1 MRARRVRRARTAA
14 RRFHRRHRRL
24 VGHALLF
31 SLASVT
37 LAFVGCLTRD
47 QPGIRQSTPENSS
60 TKSTVD
66 RTIRVRLMG
75 AQAVPAFNLEIASP
89 CRVRDASTGKQLL
102 SLTKPMAASRV
113 APARHAVMLG
123 STKCDSDDLLIE
135 PSRDASLVIDGKT
148 YRGSLRIRR
157 SGDGLTAT
165 NLIDV
170 EDYLRGVLRG
180 ELPAHF
186 HPQAQRALAVAA
198 RTYVLYEKLTAPV
211 GRDYDVLAD
220 ERSQMYIGVKGEDAT
235 AVGAVDDT
243 VGEVCLVR
251 DHGSEKVF
259 STYYSSSC
267 GGMTQPVL
275 EFRPGDPDVPTLA
288 GNVVC
293 NDCYL
298 APSFQWNPV
307 RMSKAEI
314 TRRVVARYPR
324 LSRLGQITQI
334 SVEERSKSGR
344 ATKIKLVGSGGTV
357 EILVGEDFRLCVGGH
372 TLKSTRFKIVDEG
385 ARVRFVDGR
394 GFGHGVGL
402 CQYGADRQAK
412 LGRSYRQIL
421 EYYYPGVIIRSAY

>member
-1 MRARRVRRARTAA
+1 
-14 RRFHRRHRRL
+14 
-24 VGHALLF
+24 
-31 SLASVT
+31 
-37 LAFVGCLTRD
+37 
-47 QPGIRQSTPENSS
+47 
-60 TKSTVD
+60 
-66 RTIRVRLMG
+66 
-75 AQAVPAFNLEIASP
+75 
-89 CRVRDASTGKQLL
+89 
-102 SLTKPMAASRV
+102 
-113 APARHAVMLG
+113 
-123 STKCDSDDLLIE
+123 
-135 PSRDASLVIDGKT
+135 
-148 YRGSLRIRR
+148 
-157 SGDGLTAT
+157 
-165 NLIDV
+165 
-170 EDYLRGVLRG
+170 VLRG

-198 RTYVLYEKLTAPV
+198 RSYVLYEKLTAPA

-243 VGEVCLVR
+243 LGEVCLVR
-251 DHGSEKVF
+251 DGGSEKVF

-275 EFRPGDPDVPTLA
+275 EFRPGDPNVPSLA

-324 LSRLGQITQI
+324 LSRLGQITQVT
-334 SVEERSKSGR
+334 VEDRGKSGR
-344 ATKIKLVGSGGTV
+344 ATKIKLVGSGGAS
-357 EILVGEDFRLCVGGH
+357 EILVAEDFRLCLGGH

-385 ARVRFVDGR
+385 SKVRFVDGR

-421 EYYYPGVIIRSAY
+421 EYYYPGVIIRSVY

>member
-1 MRARRVRRARTAA
+1 MRARRVKRARTAA

-24 VGHALLF
+24 LGHALLV
-31 SLASVT
+31 SLAAIT
-37 LAFVGCLTRD
+37 LGFVGCLTRE
-47 QPGIRQSTPENSS
+47 QPGIRQSPPPDQNAKPS
-60 TKSTVD
+60 VD
-66 RTIRVRLMG
+66 RSIRVRLLG
-75 AQAVPAFNLEIASP
+75 AQPVPSFNLEIASA
-89 CRVRDASTGKQLL
+89 CRVRDTQTGKQLI
-102 SLTKPMAASRV
+102 SLTRPMATAKV
-113 APARHAVMLG
+113 APAGRSVMLG
-123 STKCDSDDLLIE
+123 STRCDTDDLLIE
-135 PSRDASLVIDGKT
+135 PGRDASIVVDGKT

-157 SGDGLTAT
+157 SADGLTAT
-165 NLIDV
+165 NLVDV

-186 HPQAQRALAVAA
+186 HAQAQRALAVAA
-198 RTYVLYEKLTAPV
+198 RTYVFYEKLTAPP

-220 ERSQMYIGVKGEDAT
+220 ERSQMYIGVKGEDAA
-235 AVGAVDDT
+235 AVRAVDDT

-251 DHGSEKVF
+251 VGGTEKVF

-298 APSFQWNPV
+298 APSYQWNPV

-324 LSRLGQITQI
+324 LSRLGQITRV
-334 SVEERSKSGR
+334 SVEDRGKSGR
-344 ATKIKLVGSGGTV
+344 ATKIMLVGSGGAS
-357 EILVGEDFRLCVGGH
+357 EILVGEDFRLCLGGH
-372 TLKSTRFKIVDEG
+372 VLKSTRFKIVDEG
-385 ARVRFVDGR
+385 SKIRFVDGR

-402 CQYGADRQAK
+402 CQYGADRKAK
-412 LGRSYRQIL
+412 LGKSYREIL
-421 EYYYPGVIIRSAY
+421 ECYYPGVIIRSVY

>member
-24 VGHALLF
+24 LGHALLI
-31 SLASVT
+31 SLAGIT
-37 LAFVGCLTRD
+37 LGFVGCLTRES
-47 QPGIRQSTPENSS
+47 PGIRQSAPDTGTS
-60 TKSTVD
+60 KATVD
-66 RTIRVRLMG
+66 RTIRVRLLG
-75 AQAVPAFNLEIASP
+75 GQPVSGFNLEIASP
-89 CRVRDASTGKQLL
+89 CRVRDASTGKQIL
-102 SLTKPMAASRV
+102 SLTKPMPAARI
-113 APARHAVMLG
+113 APSKGGIMLG
-123 STKCDSDDLLIE
+123 STVCDSGEILIE
-135 PSRDASLVIDGKT
+135 PARDASLVVDGKT
-148 YRGSLRIRR
+148 YRGNLRIRR
-157 SGDGLTAT
+157 TGEGLTAT
-165 NLIDV
+165 NYIDV

-198 RTYVLYEKLTAPV
+198 RTYVLYEKLTAPP

-251 DHGSEKVF
+251 DGGAEKVF

-288 GNVVC
+288 GNVIC

-298 APSFQWNPV
+298 APSYQWNPV
-307 RMSKAEI
+307 RVSKAEI
-314 TRRVVARYPR
+314 TRRVVARYPK
-324 LSRLGQITQI
+324 LSRLGQITQV

-344 ATKIKLVGSGGTV
+344 ATKIKLVGSGGSS

-372 TLKSTRFKIVDEG
+372 TLKSTRFKIIDEG
-385 ARVRFVDGR
+385 SKVRFVDGR

-412 LGRSYRQIL
+412 LGRGYHQIL
-421 EYYYPGVIIRSAY
+421 EYYYPGVIIRAAY